1 MIILLSV
8 ISVSAFLRS
17 EMEVNDTSS
26 ISGLKDTEQSSGI
39 ISKIDVESDF
49 IEVSDDWDSYET
61 VLIDSEKLNVSACEG
76 NINLTLMDKNI
87 DIIIQTSGERTDS
100 TWYKGFADGNPDHNV
115 DIIIRE
121 EGVYASVTVYDRMY
135 NIFPTDIVTDEKIV
149 HLVSVYD
156 IMDTRALEEDH
167 PIDPLTFEIIN
178 EDNVEHDLA
187 IEVYDPYRN
196 LIFNESY
203 SLQPGETIQS
213 PEISKEPG
221 LHRYVYTLDN
231 DETFTENARVERLAN
246 LGSSQRVSFI
256 FIDDP
261 EHQMMISTEQA

>member
-1 MIILLSV
+1 
-8 ISVSAFLRS
+8 
-17 EMEVNDTSS
+17 MEVNDTNS
-26 ISGLKDTEQSSGI
+26 ISRVDDTEQNSGI
-39 ISKIDVESDF
+39 ISKVDIESGL

-61 VLIDSEKLNVSACEG
+61 VLISSEKLNVSAWEG

-87 DIIIQTSGERTDS
+87 DIMIQTSGERTDS
-100 TWYKGFADGNPDHNV
+100 IWYKGFADGNPDNNV
-115 DIIIRE
+115 DISIRD
-121 EGVYASVTVYDRMY
+121 EGVYASITTYDRMY
-135 NIFPTDIVTDEKIV
+135 NIFPTDIVTDGETV
-149 HLVSVYD
+149 HLVSAYN
-156 IMDTRALEEDH
+156 ILDTRALEEKY
-167 PIDPLTFEIIN
+167 PIDPLTFEVIN
-178 EDNVEHDLA
+178 EDNVEHDFA

-213 PEISKEPG
+213 PEISKELG

-231 DETFTENARVERLAN
+231 DEKFTENARVERLSE

-261 EHQMMISTEQA
+261 EIQMAIRTEQA